1 MPARPGDRPGPQ
13 APPADG
19 IPDFAAY
26 AAVRWSRLVCTAY
39 LLTGD
44 HHEAEDLVQ
53 ATLAKVYL
61 HWPRI
66 SRLGEPDAYLH
77 RALVNNNLSRFRKRR
92 VVQLLTPRL
101 PDRARDSATAQVE
114 DRTSLTAALA
124 TLPARQ
130 RAVVVLRYW
139 EDMSEQQVADV
150 LGCTIGNVKS
160 QASRGL
166 RKLRSHPA
174 LIGLV
179 VPNDEAGAVGTA
191 GAAGAAG
198 TSAYPT
204 PGADEAGGAPS
215 AAAAEAGAGRAPKGK
230 EAAQ

>member
-1 MPARPGDRPGPQ
+1 MPVRSADRPGPQ
-13 APPADG
+13 APPAESV
-19 IPDFAAY
+19 PDFTSY

-114 DRTSLTAALA
+114 D
-124 TLPARQ
+124 
-130 RAVVVLRYW
+130 
-139 EDMSEQQVADV
+139 
-150 LGCTIGNVKS
+150 
-160 QASRGL
+160 
-166 RKLRSHPA
+166 
-174 LIGLV
+174 
-179 VPNDEAGAVGTA
+179 
-191 GAAGAAG
+191 
-198 TSAYPT
+198 
-204 PGADEAGGAPS
+204 
-215 AAAAEAGAGRAPKGK
+215 
-230 EAAQ
+230 